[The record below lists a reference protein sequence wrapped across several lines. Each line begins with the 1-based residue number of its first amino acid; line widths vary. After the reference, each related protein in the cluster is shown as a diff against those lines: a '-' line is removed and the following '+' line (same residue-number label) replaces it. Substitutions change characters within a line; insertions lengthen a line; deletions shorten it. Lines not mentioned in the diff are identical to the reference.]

1 MIRVYPKKQLDFGQ
15 FILYTYK
22 YELLKG
28 DACFMKLKKFSVKNY
43 KVFRDTFEV
52 KFMNNNN
59 EDDISPNFFNILIG
73 KNNMGKSTFLEAISE
88 FFKTNTATNKIPVDC
103 FNNINENI
111 ILKATFTLNSD
122 DDILKYLA
130 EEHIID
136 DNTDSLTIELS
147 KNYKVD
153 KNAEY
158 VLLNYNL
165 SKTQI
170 NKLSKLINAE
180 EPYYIR
186 PHMTTEEIDKIISN
200 IYSDAITSTNYKS
213 EELENINDGVKNFI
227 QGLKIEADK
236 SLKNI
241 EERVSDILNT
251 LFADQNLKMNIS
263 GGNLNSFSIKDFLK
277 NTDTKIT
284 VSSNNNKDMLLSE
297 QGTGVQRMSL
307 IYTIQNII
315 STGIGNLG
323 NRMLLVDEPEAFLHP
338 EAIRGLSNSL
348 YKIGSNMPIIIT
360 THSPILIN
368 LEQDHTVI
376 DVFKIDNSKTNAI
389 KLYHS
394 TSHNFD
400 EDDIENMKILN
411 YVDPFVN
418 EFFFSSKNIIV
429 EGTTEKMVLAYIQ
442 KNYNANF
449 HIIEARGK
457 TTIKTIMKI
466 LNQFDTTYYV
476 LHDLDNVHDN
486 DSELQRQLTN
496 CKNIF
501 ESKNIHSKIF
511 AINHTFEA
519 AFYNSTVDNNIKIKT
534 IFKILYENNHE
545 NIRKKILETFNY
557 IFSLGINELEIGE
570 PLISQNVFPILNNKD
585 LECRFPLS

>member
-1 MIRVYPKKQLDFGQ
+1 
-15 FILYTYK
+15 
-22 YELLKG
+22 
-28 DACFMKLKKFSVKNY
+28 MKLKKFSVKNY
-43 KVFRDTFEV
+43 KVFRDNFEV
-52 KFMNNNN
+52 KFMNDNDEN
-59 EDDISPNFFNILIG
+59 ISPNFFNILIG

-88 FFKTNTATNKIPVDC
+88 FFKPNTAANRIPVDC
-103 FNNINENI
+103 FNNINNNI

-122 DDILKYLA
+122 DDILKYLV
-130 EEHIID
+130 EEDIIN
-136 DNTDSLTIELS
+136 DNTDLLTIELS

-158 VLLNYNL
+158 VLSNYELNKMQTNKI
-165 SKTQI
+165 SKF
-170 NKLSKLINAE
+170 INAE

-200 IYSDAITSTNYKS
+200 IYSDAIISTNYKS
-213 EELENINDGVKNFI
+213 EDLENINYSVKNFI
-227 QGLKIEADK
+227 HGLKTEADN
-236 SLKNI
+236 SLKNV
-241 EERVSDILNT
+241 EESVSDILNT

-277 NTDTKIT
+277 NTDTNIT

-338 EAIRGLSNSL
+338 EAIRDLSNSL
-348 YKIGSNMPIIIT
+348 YKIGNDMPIIIT

-389 KLYHS
+389 KLYNS

-429 EGTTEKMVLAYIQ
+429 EGTTEKMVLSYIQ

-466 LNQFDTTYYV
+466 LNQFDTNYYV
-476 LHDLDNVHDN
+476 LHDLDNVHNN

-496 CKNIF
+496 CKNILA
-501 ESKNIHSKIF
+501 SKNIYSKIF

-519 AFYNSTVDNNIKIKT
+519 AFYNNTVDNSVKIKT
-534 IFKILYENNHE
+534 IFKILYENNNE
-545 NIRKKILETFNY
+545 SIRKKILGTFNH
-557 IFSLGINELEIGE
+557 IFSLGINELEFGE
-570 PLISQNVFPILNNKD
+570 SFISQDVFPISNNED

>member
-1 MIRVYPKKQLDFGQ
+1 
-15 FILYTYK
+15 
-22 YELLKG
+22 
-28 DACFMKLKKFSVKNY
+28 
-43 KVFRDTFEV
+43 
-52 KFMNNNN
+52 
-59 EDDISPNFFNILIG
+59 
-73 KNNMGKSTFLEAISE
+73 
-88 FFKTNTATNKIPVDC
+88 
-103 FNNINENI
+103 
-111 ILKATFTLNSD
+111 
-122 DDILKYLA
+122 
-130 EEHIID
+130 
-136 DNTDSLTIELS
+136 
-147 KNYKVD
+147 
-153 KNAEY
+153 
-158 VLLNYNL
+158 
-165 SKTQI
+165 
-170 NKLSKLINAE
+170 
-180 EPYYIR
+180 
-186 PHMTTEEIDKIISN
+186 
-200 IYSDAITSTNYKS
+200 
-213 EELENINDGVKNFI
+213 
-227 QGLKIEADK
+227 
-236 SLKNI
+236 
-241 EERVSDILNT
+241 
-251 LFADQNLKMNIS
+251 MNIS

-277 NTDTKIT
+277 NTDTNIT

-348 YKIGSNMPIIIT
+348 YKIGNDMPIIIT

-389 KLYHS
+389 KLYNS

-429 EGTTEKMVLAYIQ
+429 EGTTEKMVLSYIQ

-466 LNQFDTTYYV
+466 LNQFDTNYYV
-476 LHDLDNVHDN
+476 LHDLDNVHNN

-501 ESKNIHSKIF
+501 ASKNIYSKIF

-519 AFYNSTVDNNIKIKT
+519 AFYNNTVDNSVKIKT
-534 IFKILYENNHE
+534 IFKILYENNNE
-545 NIRKKILETFNY
+545 SIRKKILGTFNH
-557 IFSLGINELEIGE
+557 IFSLGINELEFGE
-570 PLISQNVFPILNNKD
+570 SFISQDVFPISNNED

>member
-1 MIRVYPKKQLDFGQ
+1 
-15 FILYTYK
+15 
-22 YELLKG
+22 
-28 DACFMKLKKFSVKNY
+28 MKLKKFSVKNY
-43 KVFRDTFEV
+43 KVFRDNFEV
-52 KFMNNNN
+52 KFMNDNDEN
-59 EDDISPNFFNILIG
+59 ISPNFFNILIG

-88 FFKTNTATNKIPVDC
+88 FFKPNTAANRIPVDC
-103 FNNINENI
+103 FNNINNNI

-122 DDILKYLA
+122 DDILKYLV
-130 EEHIID
+130 EEDIIN
-136 DNTDSLTIELS
+136 DNTDLLTIELS

-158 VLLNYNL
+158 VLSNYELNKMQTNKI
-165 SKTQI
+165 SKF
-170 NKLSKLINAE
+170 INAE

-200 IYSDAITSTNYKS
+200 IYSDAIISTNYKS
-213 EELENINDGVKNFI
+213 EDLENINYSVKNFI
-227 QGLKIEADK
+227 HGLKTEADN
-236 SLKNI
+236 SLKNV
-241 EERVSDILNT
+241 EESVSDILNT

-277 NTDTKIT
+277 NTDTNIT

-348 YKIGSNMPIIIT
+348 YKIGNDMPIIIT

-389 KLYHS
+389 KLYNS

-429 EGTTEKMVLAYIQ
+429 EGTTEKMVLSYIQ

-466 LNQFDTTYYV
+466 LNQFDTNYYV
-476 LHDLDNVHDN
+476 LHDLDNVHNN

-496 CKNIF
+496 CKNILA
-501 ESKNIHSKIF
+501 SKNIYSKIF

-519 AFYNSTVDNNIKIKT
+519 AFYNNTVDNSVKIKT
-534 IFKILYENNHE
+534 IFKILYENNNE
-545 NIRKKILETFNY
+545 SIRKKILGTFNH
-557 IFSLGINELEIGE
+557 IFSLGINELEFGE
-570 PLISQNVFPILNNKD
+570 PFISQDVFPISNNED

>member
-1 MIRVYPKKQLDFGQ
+1 
-15 FILYTYK
+15 
-22 YELLKG
+22 
-28 DACFMKLKKFSVKNY
+28 
-43 KVFRDTFEV
+43 
-52 KFMNNNN
+52 
-59 EDDISPNFFNILIG
+59 
-73 KNNMGKSTFLEAISE
+73 
-88 FFKTNTATNKIPVDC
+88 
-103 FNNINENI
+103 
-111 ILKATFTLNSD
+111 
-122 DDILKYLA
+122 
-130 EEHIID
+130 
-136 DNTDSLTIELS
+136 
-147 KNYKVD
+147 
-153 KNAEY
+153 
-158 VLLNYNL
+158 
-165 SKTQI
+165 
-170 NKLSKLINAE
+170 
-180 EPYYIR
+180 
-186 PHMTTEEIDKIISN
+186 MTTEEIDKIISN

-227 QGLKIEADK
+227 QGLKTEADK

-277 NTDTKIT
+277 NTDTKIM

-348 YKIGSNMPIIIT
+348 YKIGNNMPIIIT

-389 KLYHS
+389 KLYNS

-476 LHDLDNVHDN
+476 LHDLDNVHEN

-496 CKNIF
+496 CKKIL
-501 ESKNIHSKIF
+501 ECKNIHSKIF

-519 AFYNSTVDNNIKIKT
+519 AFYNSTVGNNIKIKT
-534 IFKILYENNHE
+534 IFKILYENNDE
-545 NIRKKILETFNY
+545 NIRKKILGTFNN
-557 IFSLGINELEIGE
+557 IFSLGINELEFGE
-570 PLISQNVFPILNNKD
+570 PFISQDVFHILINED
-585 LECRFPLS
+585 LECRFSLS

>member
-1 MIRVYPKKQLDFGQ
+1 
-15 FILYTYK
+15 
-22 YELLKG
+22 
-28 DACFMKLKKFSVKNY
+28 MKLKKFSVKNY
-43 KVFRDTFEV
+43 KVFRDNFEV
-52 KFMNNNN
+52 KFMNDNDEN
-59 EDDISPNFFNILIG
+59 ISPNFFNILIG

-88 FFKTNTATNKIPVDC
+88 FFKPNTAANRILVDC
-103 FNNINENI
+103 FNNINNNI

-122 DDILKYLA
+122 DDILKYLV
-130 EEHIID
+130 EEDIIN
-136 DNTDSLTIELS
+136 DNTDLLTIELS

-158 VLLNYNL
+158 VLSNYELNKMQTNKI
-165 SKTQI
+165 SKF
-170 NKLSKLINAE
+170 INAE

-200 IYSDAITSTNYKS
+200 IYSDAIISTNYKS
-213 EELENINDGVKNFI
+213 EDLENINYSVKNFI
-227 QGLKIEADK
+227 HGLKTEADN
-236 SLKNI
+236 SLKNV
-241 EERVSDILNT
+241 EESVSDILNT

-277 NTDTKIT
+277 NTDTNIT

-348 YKIGSNMPIIIT
+348 YKIGNDMPIIIT

-389 KLYHS
+389 KLYNS

-429 EGTTEKMVLAYIQ
+429 EGTTEKMVLSYIQ

-466 LNQFDTTYYV
+466 LNQFDTNYYV
-476 LHDLDNVHDN
+476 LHDLDNVHNN

-496 CKNIF
+496 CKNILA
-501 ESKNIHSKIF
+501 SKNIYSKIF

-519 AFYNSTVDNNIKIKT
+519 AFYNNTVDNSVKIKT
-534 IFKILYENNHE
+534 IFKILYENNNE
-545 NIRKKILETFNY
+545 SIRKKILGTFNH
-557 IFSLGINELEIGE
+557 IFSLGINELEFGE
-570 PLISQNVFPILNNKD
+570 PFISQDVFPISNNED

>member
-1 MIRVYPKKQLDFGQ
+1 
-15 FILYTYK
+15 
-22 YELLKG
+22 
-28 DACFMKLKKFSVKNY
+28 MKLKKFSVKNY
-43 KVFRDTFEV
+43 KVFRDNFEV
-52 KFMNNNN
+52 KFMNNND
-59 EDDISPNFFNILIG
+59 EDISPNFFNILIG

-88 FFKTNTATNKIPVDC
+88 FFKPNTAANKIPVDC
-103 FNNINENI
+103 FNNINNNI

-122 DDILKYLA
+122 DDILKYLI
-130 EEHIID
+130 EEHIIN
-136 DNTDSLTIELS
+136 DNTDLLTIEVS

-158 VLLNYNL
+158 ILLNYELN
-165 SKTQI
+165 KTQT
-170 NKLSKLINAE
+170 NKLSKFINAE

-213 EELENINDGVKNFI
+213 EDLENINDSVKNFI
-227 QGLKIEADK
+227 HGLKTEADN

-241 EERVSDILNT
+241 EERVSDVLNT
-251 LFADQNLKMNIS
+251 LFANQNLKMNIS

-277 NTDTKIT
+277 NTDTNIT

-348 YKIGSNMPIIIT
+348 YKIGNDMPIIIT

-389 KLYHS
+389 KLYNS

-466 LNQFDTTYYV
+466 LNQFDTNYYV

-486 DSELQRQLTN
+486 DSQLQRQLTN
-496 CKNIF
+496 CKNIL
-501 ESKNIHSKIF
+501 ESKNTHSKIF

-519 AFYNSTVDNNIKIKT
+519 AFYNNTVDNSIKIKT
-534 IFKILYENNHE
+534 IFKILYENNNE
-545 NIRKKILETFNY
+545 SIRKKILGTFNH
-557 IFSLGINELEIGE
+557 IFSLGINELEFGE
-570 PLISQNVFPILNNKD
+570 SFISQEVFPISNNKD

>member
-1 MIRVYPKKQLDFGQ
+1 MKCK
-15 FILYTYK
+15 
-22 YELLKG
+22 KG

-43 KVFRDTFEV
+43 KVFRDNFEV
-52 KFMNNNN
+52 KFMNNND
-59 EDDISPNFFNILIG
+59 EDISPNFFNILIG

-88 FFKTNTATNKIPVDC
+88 FFKPNTAANKIPVDC
-103 FNNINENI
+103 FNNINNNI

-122 DDILKYLA
+122 DDILKYLI
-130 EEHIID
+130 EEHIIN
-136 DNTDSLTIELS
+136 DNTDLLTIEVS

-158 VLLNYNL
+158 ILLNYELN
-165 SKTQI
+165 KTQT
-170 NKLSKLINAE
+170 NKLSKFINAE

-213 EELENINDGVKNFI
+213 EDLENINDSVKNFI
-227 QGLKIEADK
+227 HGLKTEADN

-241 EERVSDILNT
+241 EERVSDVLNT
-251 LFADQNLKMNIS
+251 LFANQNLKMNIS

-277 NTDTKIT
+277 NTDTNIT

-348 YKIGSNMPIIIT
+348 YKIGNDMPIIIT

-389 KLYHS
+389 KLYNS

-466 LNQFDTTYYV
+466 LNQFDTNYYV

-486 DSELQRQLTN
+486 DSQLQRQLTN
-496 CKNIF
+496 CKNIL
-501 ESKNIHSKIF
+501 ESKNTHSKIF

-519 AFYNSTVDNNIKIKT
+519 AFYNNTVYNSIKIKT
-534 IFKILYENNHE
+534 IFKILYENNNE
-545 NIRKKILETFNY
+545 SIRKKILGTFNH
-557 IFSLGINELEIGE
+557 IFSLGINELEFGE
-570 PLISQNVFPILNNKD
+570 SFISQEVFPISNNKD

>member
-1 MIRVYPKKQLDFGQ
+1 
-15 FILYTYK
+15 
-22 YELLKG
+22 
-28 DACFMKLKKFSVKNY
+28 MKLKKFSVKNY
-43 KVFRDTFEV
+43 KVFRDNFEV
-52 KFMNNNN
+52 KFMNDNDEN
-59 EDDISPNFFNILIG
+59 ISPNFFNILIG

-88 FFKTNTATNKIPVDC
+88 FFKPNTAANRIPVDC
-103 FNNINENI
+103 FNNINNNI

-122 DDILKYLA
+122 DDILKYLV
-130 EEHIID
+130 EEDIIN
-136 DNTDSLTIELS
+136 DNTDLLTIELS

-158 VLLNYNL
+158 VLSNYELNKMQTNKI
-165 SKTQI
+165 SKF
-170 NKLSKLINAE
+170 INAE

-200 IYSDAITSTNYKS
+200 IYSDAIISTNYKS
-213 EELENINDGVKNFI
+213 EDLENINYSVKNFI
-227 QGLKIEADK
+227 HGLKTEADN
-236 SLKNI
+236 SLKNV
-241 EERVSDILNT
+241 EESVSDILNT

-277 NTDTKIT
+277 NTDTNIT

-348 YKIGSNMPIIIT
+348 YKIGNDMPIIIT

-389 KLYHS
+389 KLYNS

-429 EGTTEKMVLAYIQ
+429 EGTTEKMVLSYIQ

-466 LNQFDTTYYV
+466 LNQFDTNYYV
-476 LHDLDNVHDN
+476 LHDLDNVHNN

-496 CKNIF
+496 CKNILA
-501 ESKNIHSKIF
+501 SKNIYSKIF

-519 AFYNSTVDNNIKIKT
+519 AFYNNTVDNSVKIKT
-534 IFKILYENNHE
+534 IFKILYENNNE
-545 NIRKKILETFNY
+545 SIRKKILGTFNH
-557 IFSLGINELEIGE
+557 IFSLGINELEFGE
-570 PLISQNVFPILNNKD
+570 SFISQDVFPISNNED

>member
-1 MIRVYPKKQLDFGQ
+1 
-15 FILYTYK
+15 
-22 YELLKG
+22 
-28 DACFMKLKKFSVKNY
+28 MKLKKFSVKNY
-43 KVFRDTFEV
+43 KVFRDNFEV
-52 KFMNNNN
+52 KFMNDNDEN
-59 EDDISPNFFNILIG
+59 ISPNFFNILIG

-88 FFKTNTATNKIPVDC
+88 FFKPNTAANRIPVDC
-103 FNNINENI
+103 FNNINNNI

-122 DDILKYLA
+122 DDILKYLVK
-130 EEHIID
+130 EDIIN
-136 DNTDSLTIELS
+136 DNTDLLTIELS

-158 VLLNYNL
+158 VLSNYELNKMQTNKI
-165 SKTQI
+165 SKF
-170 NKLSKLINAE
+170 INAE

-200 IYSDAITSTNYKS
+200 IYSDAIISTNYKS
-213 EELENINDGVKNFI
+213 EDLENINYSVKNFI
-227 QGLKIEADK
+227 HGLKTEADN
-236 SLKNI
+236 SLKNV
-241 EERVSDILNT
+241 EESVSDILNT

-277 NTDTKIT
+277 NTDTNIT

-348 YKIGSNMPIIIT
+348 YKIGNDMPIIIT

-389 KLYHS
+389 KLYNS

-429 EGTTEKMVLAYIQ
+429 EGTTEKMVLSYIQ

-466 LNQFDTTYYV
+466 LNQFDTNYYV
-476 LHDLDNVHDN
+476 LHDLDNVHNN

-496 CKNIF
+496 CKNILA
-501 ESKNIHSKIF
+501 SKNIYSKIF

-519 AFYNSTVDNNIKIKT
+519 AFYNNTVDNSVKIKT
-534 IFKILYENNHE
+534 IFKILYENNNE
-545 NIRKKILETFNY
+545 SIRKKILGTFNH
-557 IFSLGINELEIGE
+557 IFSLGINELEFGE
-570 PLISQNVFPILNNKD
+570 SFISQDVFPISNNED

>member
-1 MIRVYPKKQLDFGQ
+1 MKCK
-15 FILYTYK
+15 
-22 YELLKG
+22 KG

-43 KVFRDTFEV
+43 KVFRDNFEV
-52 KFMNNNN
+52 KFMNNND
-59 EDDISPNFFNILIG
+59 EDISPNFFNILIG

-88 FFKTNTATNKIPVDC
+88 FFKPNTAANKIPVDC
-103 FNNINENI
+103 FNNINNNI

-122 DDILKYLA
+122 DDILKYLI
-130 EEHIID
+130 EEHIIN
-136 DNTDSLTIELS
+136 DNTDLLTIEVS

-158 VLLNYNL
+158 ILLNYELN
-165 SKTQI
+165 KTQT
-170 NKLSKLINAE
+170 NKLSKFINAE

-213 EELENINDGVKNFI
+213 EDLENINDSVKNFI
-227 QGLKIEADK
+227 HGLKTEADN

-241 EERVSDILNT
+241 EERVSDVLNT
-251 LFADQNLKMNIS
+251 LFANQNLKMNIS

-277 NTDTKIT
+277 NTDTNIT

-348 YKIGSNMPIIIT
+348 YKIGNDMPIIIT

-389 KLYHS
+389 KLYNS

-466 LNQFDTTYYV
+466 LNQFDTNYYV

-486 DSELQRQLTN
+486 DSQLQRQLTN
-496 CKNIF
+496 CKNIL
-501 ESKNIHSKIF
+501 ESKNTHSKIF

-519 AFYNSTVDNNIKIKT
+519 AFYNNTVDNSIKIKT
-534 IFKILYENNHE
+534 IFKILYENNNE
-545 NIRKKILETFNY
+545 SIRKKILGTFNH
-557 IFSLGINELEIGE
+557 IFSLGINELEFGE
-570 PLISQNVFPILNNKD
+570 SFISQEVFPISNNKD

>member
-1 MIRVYPKKQLDFGQ
+1 
-15 FILYTYK
+15 
-22 YELLKG
+22 
-28 DACFMKLKKFSVKNY
+28 MKLKKFSVKNY
-43 KVFRDTFEV
+43 KVFRDNFEV
-52 KFMNNNN
+52 KFMNDNDEN
-59 EDDISPNFFNILIG
+59 ISPNFFNILIG

-88 FFKTNTATNKIPVDC
+88 FFKPNTAANRIPVDC
-103 FNNINENI
+103 FNNINNNI

-122 DDILKYLA
+122 DDILKYLV
-130 EEHIID
+130 EEDIIN
-136 DNTDSLTIELS
+136 DNTDLLTIELS

-158 VLLNYNL
+158 VLSNYELN
-165 SKTQI
+165 KTQT
-170 NKLSKLINAE
+170 NKLSKFINAE

-200 IYSDAITSTNYKS
+200 IYSDAIISTNYKS
-213 EELENINDGVKNFI
+213 EDLENINYSVKNFI
-227 QGLKIEADK
+227 HGLKTEADN
-236 SLKNI
+236 SLKNV
-241 EERVSDILNT
+241 EESVSDILNT

-277 NTDTKIT
+277 NTDTNIT

-315 STGIGNLG
+315 NTGIGNLG

-348 YKIGSNMPIIIT
+348 YKIGNDMPIIIT

-389 KLYHS
+389 KLYNS

-466 LNQFDTTYYV
+466 LNQFDTNYYV
-476 LHDLDNVHDN
+476 LHDLDNVHNN
-486 DSELQRQLTN
+486 DSELQKQLTN
-496 CKNIF
+496 CKNIL
-501 ESKNIHSKIF
+501 ESKNIYSKIF

-519 AFYNSTVDNNIKIKT
+519 AFYNNTVDNSVKIKT
-534 IFKILYENNHE
+534 IFKILYENNNE
-545 NIRKKILETFNY
+545 SIRKKILGTFNH
-557 IFSLGINELEIGE
+557 IFSLGINELEFGE
-570 PLISQNVFPILNNKD
+570 SFISQDVFPISNNED

>member
-1 MIRVYPKKQLDFGQ
+1 
-15 FILYTYK
+15 
-22 YELLKG
+22 
-28 DACFMKLKKFSVKNY
+28 MKLKKFSVKNY
-43 KVFRDTFEV
+43 KVFRDNFEV
-52 KFMNNNN
+52 KFMNDNDEN
-59 EDDISPNFFNILIG
+59 ISPNFFNILIG

-88 FFKTNTATNKIPVDC
+88 FFKPNTAANRIPVDC
-103 FNNINENI
+103 FNNINNNI

-122 DDILKYLA
+122 DDILKYLV
-130 EEHIID
+130 EEDIIN
-136 DNTDSLTIELS
+136 DNTDLLTIELS

-158 VLLNYNL
+158 VLSNYELNKMQTNKI
-165 SKTQI
+165 SKF
-170 NKLSKLINAE
+170 INAE

-200 IYSDAITSTNYKS
+200 IYSDAIISTNYKS
-213 EELENINDGVKNFI
+213 EDLENINYSVKNFI
-227 QGLKIEADK
+227 HGLKTEADN
-236 SLKNI
+236 SLKNV
-241 EERVSDILNT
+241 EESVSDILNT

-277 NTDTKIT
+277 NTDTNIT

-348 YKIGSNMPIIIT
+348 YKIGNDMPIIIT

-389 KLYHS
+389 KLYNS

-429 EGTTEKMVLAYIQ
+429 EGTTEKMVLSYIQ
-442 KNYNANF
+442 K
-449 HIIEARGK
+449 K
-457 TTIKTIMKI
+457 
-466 LNQFDTTYYV
+466 L
-476 LHDLDNVHDN
+476 
-486 DSELQRQLTN
+486 
-496 CKNIF
+496 
-501 ESKNIHSKIF
+501 
-511 AINHTFEA
+511 
-519 AFYNSTVDNNIKIKT
+519 
-534 IFKILYENNHE
+534 
-545 NIRKKILETFNY
+545 
-557 IFSLGINELEIGE
+557 
-570 PLISQNVFPILNNKD
+570 
-585 LECRFPLS
+585 

>member
-1 MIRVYPKKQLDFGQ
+1 
-15 FILYTYK
+15 
-22 YELLKG
+22 
-28 DACFMKLKKFSVKNY
+28 MKLKEFSVENY
-43 KVFRDTFEV
+43 KVFKDTFEV
-52 KFMNNNN
+52 NFMNDDN
-59 EDDISPNFFNILIG
+59 EKQNNFFNILIG

-88 FFKTNTATNKIPVDC
+88 FFKANTASNRIQTDC
-103 FNNINENI
+103 FNNINKSI
-111 ILKATFTLNSD
+111 TLKATFILDSN
-122 DDILKYLA
+122 DDIFKYLA
-130 EEHIID
+130 EEEVID
-136 DNTDSLTIELS
+136 NYTDSITIKLS
-147 KNYKVD
+147 KNYTVE

-158 VLLNYNL
+158 DLLSHKLN
-165 SKTQI
+165 KTQI
-170 NKLSKLINAE
+170 NKLSKYINAE

-186 PHMTTEEIDKIISN
+186 PHMTTEEIDKVISN
-200 IYSDAITSTNYKS
+200 IYSDAITSTNYRP
-213 EELENINDGVKNFI
+213 EELTDINNNVKNFI
-227 QGLKIEADK
+227 QDLKTEADT
-236 SLKNI
+236 SLKKI
-241 EERVSDILNT
+241 EERVSEILNT

-284 VSSNNNKDMLLSE
+284 ISSNNNKDMLLSE

-315 STGIGNLG
+315 SNGIGNLG

-338 EAIRGLSNSL
+338 EAIRGLSDSL
-348 YKIGSNMPIIIT
+348 YKIGENMPIIIT

-376 DVFKIDNSKTNAI
+376 DIFKIDNSKTNAI
-389 KLYHS
+389 KLYNS
-394 TSHNFD
+394 TSQNFD
-400 EDDIENMKILN
+400 EDDIKNMKILN

-466 LNQFDTTYYV
+466 LNQFDTPYYV
-476 LHDLDNVHDN
+476 LHDLDNVN
-486 DSELQRQLTN
+486 DSDIELRRQLTN

-501 ESKNIHSKIF
+501 ESKNKHSKIF
-511 AINHTFEA
+511 AINHTFEK
-519 AFYNSTVDNNIKIKT
+519 AFYNNTVSNSIKIKT
-534 IFKILYENNHE
+534 IFKILYENDDE
-545 NIRKKILETFNY
+545 NIRKTILGTFNQ
-557 IFSLGINELEIGE
+557 IFSLGINELEFGE
-570 PLISQNVFPILNNKD
+570 HFISQNIFLISKKSE
-585 LECRFPLS
+585 LECRFDLT